1 MRRGRFPVCIGASA
15 YVNDCI
21 HRSSTDANKLIL
33 RSPIYPTAAQCSCAE
48 AASLHLCETV
58 NMSTNILKTDDG
70 NAAQAEPDKAA
81 ATAATN
87 PARFINKKQMLA
99 RVGASYP
106 SIWQWMREGK
116 FPRSRELGGK
126 AAWLESEIEAWIVNR
141 PIRRLKAI
149 ND

>member
-1 MRRGRFPVCIGASA
+1 ML
-15 YVNDCI
+15 
-21 HRSSTDANKLIL
+21 T
-33 RSPIYPTAAQCSCAE
+33 T
-48 AASLHLCETV
+48 
-58 NMSTNILKTDDG
+58 ILKTKDG
-70 NAAQAEPDKAA
+70 DAAQAEPDKAA

-141 PIRRLKAI
+141 PIRHLKG
-149 ND
+149 DR

>member
-1 MRRGRFPVCIGASA
+1 MPTTLLNATDCDDASA
-15 YVNDCI
+15 
-21 HRSSTDANKLIL
+21 
-33 RSPIYPTAAQCSCAE
+33 
-48 AASLHLCETV
+48 
-58 NMSTNILKTDDG
+58 
-70 NAAQAEPDKAA
+70 PDSNQAA

-149 ND
+149 GD

>member
-1 MRRGRFPVCIGASA
+1 ML
-15 YVNDCI
+15 
-21 HRSSTDANKLIL
+21 TTL
-33 RSPIYPTAAQCSCAE
+33 
-48 AASLHLCETV
+48 
-58 NMSTNILKTDDG
+58 LKTNNGD
-70 NAAQAEPDKAA
+70 AAQAEPDKAA

-99 RVGASYP
+99 RVGASYS

-141 PIRRLKAI
+141 PVRRLKAI
-149 ND
+149 GD